1 MENNI
6 FSLAIAFARFS
17 DTVRTKHTWNDVKK
31 ELDDKT

>member
-17 DTVRTKHTWNDVKK
+17 DTVRTKHTQNDV
-31 ELDDKT
+31 T